1 MTKIEAIKDFLSRVP
16 SPLAKLYEGCME
28 VQVNVAKDG
37 GEYIRKTQ
45 GDRVWRGWTDG
56 TETWKAFRIP
66 WNADTI
72 PEYRDSRMS
81 FDLFKHVE
89 GIGMTGWDWENKVSR
104 WVGYDFDSL
113 VNHDAG
119 MTEDQLSD
127 LVTSV
132 SSVEWVSLY
141 KSTSGKGYHLYLFFD
156 DPVPTSNHT
165 EHAALARSLISLLTV
180 ETGFNFQATVD
191 CVGSILWCYHRKQEG
206 TDGLT
211 CIKEGTKFPSVKVPS
226 NWKEHTAVTSRLRK
240 KTKVSKQLEIL
251 SSSIKHLDLDIE
263 HQKILKWFSSGSSER
278 VWWWDNDYNML
289 ICHTLDLK
297 KCHTEL
303 QLKGIFETI
312 SSGSSEQNCFCFP
325 GKGGSF
331 TVRRHGQN
339 TREAATWIM
348 EETGWSKCFFN
359 TMPTFHNACVTYGG
373 QEDAHGGYVFTGA
386 ALALSALKLLGIET
400 ETDSRYDHRRT
411 FLKKKGSK
419 IVIAINKDLDDPKP
433 KDYLQERKHWVRVIT
448 HYEETEPVH
457 AQESIVR
464 HVISNGSEAGW
475 YVNINNEWV
484 NQTRANVVSVLIS
497 QMIGYKKVDIDRM
510 MGLGI
515 LDPWTLVQK
524 PFEEEYLSGRQWN
537 KDAPQLAYTPV
548 SGKFGTWLDLLSHL
562 GSDLDDTVKNNSWC
576 QLNNL
581 STGGEYL
588 QLWIA
593 SMFQKPAEPLPYLF
607 FFGETNSGK
616 STFHE
621 AIHILFKNGRGTVK
635 ADRAL
640 RDKNGFN
647 GELENAV
654 LCVVEEIDLSKD
666 RLAAERIKEWVTGRT
681 ISVRAMYHGAYDILN
696 TTHWVQCSNFAN
708 YVLILRG
715 DTRIVA
721 VNVSRPAVDIPK
733 NVLLNRLRDEA
744 PAFLYEILNTS
755 LPDAPGRLS
764 LPCLETSVKREMM
777 SVNAT
782 VLERFLEER
791 TKVCTGHVTT
801 MRDLY
806 DAFKFFCLQ
815 REPEALTQWTLQRVS
830 IGLPRC
836 EGIVRGTLGRDK
848 APAVGNL
855 TLDLDAVPSIDS
867 TYKLNNGELIY
878 EKIS

>member
-1 MTKIEAIKDFLSRVP
+1 
-16 SPLAKLYEGCME
+16 
-28 VQVNVAKDG
+28 
-37 GEYIRKTQ
+37 
-45 GDRVWRGWTDG
+45 
-56 TETWKAFRIP
+56 
-66 WNADTI
+66 
-72 PEYRDSRMS
+72 
-81 FDLFKHVE
+81 
-89 GIGMTGWDWENKVSR
+89 
-104 WVGYDFDSL
+104 
-113 VNHDAG
+113 
-119 MTEDQLSD
+119 
-127 LVTSV
+127 
-132 SSVEWVSLY
+132 
-141 KSTSGKGYHLYLFFD
+141 
-156 DPVPTSNHT
+156 
-165 EHAALARSLISLLTV
+165 
-180 ETGFNFQATVD
+180 
-191 CVGSILWCYHRKQEG
+191 
-206 TDGLT
+206 
-211 CIKEGTKFPSVKVPS
+211 
-226 NWKEHTAVTSRLRK
+226 
-240 KTKVSKQLEIL
+240 
-251 SSSIKHLDLDIE
+251 
-263 HQKILKWFSSGSSER
+263 
-278 VWWWDNDYNML
+278 
-289 ICHTLDLK
+289 
-297 KCHTEL
+297 
-303 QLKGIFETI
+303 
-312 SSGSSEQNCFCFP
+312 
-325 GKGGSF
+325 
-331 TVRRHGQN
+331 
-339 TREAATWIM
+339 M

-359 TMPTFHNACVTYGG
+359 TMPTFHNACVTYEG

-386 ALALSALKLLGIET
+386 ALVVDALKLLGIET
-400 ETDSRYDHRRT
+400 DVDPRYNHRRT

-419 IVIAINKDLDDPKP
+419 IVIAINKDNDDPKP
-433 KDYLQERKHWVRVIT
+433 KDYLQETKHWVRVIT

-484 NQTRANVVSVLIS
+484 NQTRANVISVLIS

-548 SGKFGTWLDLLSHL
+548 SGKFGVWLDLLNHL
-562 GSDLDDTVKNNSWC
+562 GSDLDDTVKNDSWC

-593 SMFQKPAEPLPYLF
+593 SMFQKPTEPLPYLF

-733 NVLLNRLRDEA
+733 NVLLSRLRDEA

-791 TKVCTGHVTT
+791 TKICAGHVTT
-801 MRDLY
+801 MRDLF
-806 DAFKFFCLQ
+806 DSFKFFCLQ
-815 REPEALTQWTLQRVS
+815 REPEALDQWTLQRVS

-836 EGIVRGTLGRDK
+836 EGMVRGTLGRDK

-855 TLDLDAVPSIDS
+855 SLDMDAIPTVDGK
-867 TYKLNNGELIY
+867 YKLNNGELIY
-878 EKIS
+878 EKTT